1 MDIVTPEQRSKNM
14 AAIRSK
20 DTKPEV
26 YFRKLLFAKGY
37 RYSLNSKTVPGHPDM
52 YLRKYNTAVFVHG
65 CFWHRHE
72 GCKFAY
78 IPKSRMEFWKNKFEA
93 NQKRDLV
100 VRNELQE
107 RGIKCLVIWE
117 CSIKKMKKDK
127 EFQNSMLVRVI
138 DFLESKGL
146 SMEI

>member
-1 MDIVTPEQRSKNM
+1 MDIVTPERRSKNM

-72 GCKFAY
+72 NCKYAY
-78 IPKSRMEFWKNKFEA
+78 TPKSRVEFWQKKFEA
-93 NQKRDLV
+93 NKKRDYAVQKEL
-100 VRNELQE
+100 NEKGIRYIIVWECTIRQMLKDEEMQE
-107 RGIKCLVIWE
+107 RVI
-117 CSIKKMKKDK
+117 SYVQK
-127 EFQNSMLVRVI
+127 
-138 DFLESKGL
+138 FLEL
-146 SMEI
+146 